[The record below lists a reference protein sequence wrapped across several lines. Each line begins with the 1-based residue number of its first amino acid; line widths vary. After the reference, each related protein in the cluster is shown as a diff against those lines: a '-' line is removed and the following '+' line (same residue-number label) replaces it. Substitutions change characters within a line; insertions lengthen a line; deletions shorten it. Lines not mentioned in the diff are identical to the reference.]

1 MDDNQDEYIDLKE
14 FVYVLFKIYYSKFEE
29 QVKLVFDIYDF
40 DRDGYITKE
49 DVRIILSYIP
59 ALRDDT
65 DDNEEVKEGTF
76 SQGGGGY
83 DEFSTRVKIQEEI
96 SELLEMVFKDKEK
109 IDLDQFQEIN
119 ETISSDML
127 VTLLSLLRDKLPCSE
142 KFYRIQQKYIDENE
156 KATGASKLN
165 LKDLKINTKQK
176 SIPSPNIL
184 KSLSPL
190 AKQKSLDCNSAS
202 HLARLAKQDSFKGS
216 SKGINEEE
224 IDIDK
229 FKKNKKRGDGE
240 AEVANIEDA
249 DSPTVKDGMVRL
261 ANTKTETKSIL
272 SRSSKNIFASPTAF
286 LAGSGTTKE
295 DQDFT
300 SSSKETVEFE
310 GDMMRKAKED
320 KFKKYHYK
328 LYDKELYVYKS
339 NKEKDHKTMVNLVG
353 VFLRTEPPEPLDK
366 KNTLYPF
373 TLMLP
378 NKERTFYLLSEED
391 RETWISKI
399 KKAIGY
405 ANLYDYYDVKEA
417 VGKGKFG
424 TIKLG
429 IHKKT
434 GKKVAVKIMKKKQ
447 MTLQDIVLQKRE
459 IEILKI

>member
-1 MDDNQDEYIDLKE
+1 
-14 FVYVLFKIYYSKFEE
+14 
-29 QVKLVFDIYDF
+29 
-40 DRDGYITKE
+40 
-49 DVRIILSYIP
+49 
-59 ALRDDT
+59 
-65 DDNEEVKEGTF
+65 
-76 SQGGGGY
+76 
-83 DEFSTRVKIQEEI
+83 
-96 SELLEMVFKDKEK
+96 
-109 IDLDQFQEIN
+109 
-119 ETISSDML
+119 ML